1 LIAQSDTVVF
11 VVSPE
16 AVKSERCVW
25 EVDRT
30 IELSKR
36 LLPVIFKP
44 VPEHDIPEKLSR
56 VQFVRFDSGPG
67 LSELA
72 AALRVDLHW
81 IREYTRLGEMAA
93 RWDGRGRPES
103 LLLRGDDLDAAKAW
117 MAARKAE
124 APEITVAQRAFVKAS
139 EEAET
144 TRLGKERAQL
154 ETIAAEQ
161 RARAQS
167 QRRFACALLVL
178 GVLVLGGLLA
188 AMLQARETAHREA
201 KVMTSVAQRA
211 IQEGHHDRAMRI
223 ALQGLPPEGS
233 LALVTSW
240 SDGRA
245 KLAGGALL
253 SGPHVRL
260 KGHEGSIVHA
270 AFSPGGERVVTAA
283 NDGTARI
290 WEVDTGR
297 EIAVL
302 NHEGGRGRYIWR
314 ASFSPDGTRV
324 LTATADDR
332 TARVWDAATGKEIVA
347 LKGHEGTV
355 WTAAFSPDG
364 RRAVTSSEDRTA
376 QVWNVA
382 TGQEI
387 VALKGHEDDLN
398 WAVFS
403 PNGAHVVTASDDRTA
418 RVWDAA
424 TGRELLA
431 LKHQGRVGRAAFSPN
446 GTRVVTLSDDLSAHV
461 WDAATGNKVAVF
473 KGGHQFRV
481 SDMTISSDSALVV
494 TGSDRTAWVWDAET
508 GQEIA
513 ALEGHQGMVRSVAFS
528 PVGALVV
535 TGADEGKVRVWDAKT
550 GREIAVLQ
558 GHDDEV
564 KTVAFSSDGARV
576 VTGSAD
582 GTAQYG
588 IGQLEGQSPFTR
600 SMCQSGTPHLARMER
615 VWW

>member
-1 LIAQSDTVVF
+1 LIAQSDAVVF

-364 RRAVTSSEDRTA
+364 RRGAPSGVKAALWTGPRWPLSATTSSPVAVSQGRAIPSADAVTTRA
-376 QVWNVA
+376 PFGLKA
-382 TGQEI
+382 
-387 VALKGHEDDLN
+387 ALQIAYC
-398 WAVFS
+398 W
-403 PNGAHVVTASDDRTA
+403 P
-418 RVWDAA
+418 
-424 TGRELLA
+424 
-431 LKHQGRVGRAAFSPN
+431 LKMAISFPVEAFNTRAASP
-446 GTRVVTLSDDLSAHV
+446 S
-461 WDAATGNKVAVF
+461 
-473 KGGHQFRV
+473 
-481 SDMTISSDSALVV
+481 
-494 TGSDRTAWVWDAET
+494 
-508 GQEIA
+508 
-513 ALEGHQGMVRSVAFS
+513 RSVTTTRAPS
-528 PVGALVV
+528 ELNAAYP
-535 TGADEGKVRVWDAKT
+535 TGTW
-550 GREIAVLQ
+550 
-558 GHDDEV
+558 
-564 KTVAFSSDGARV
+564 
-576 VTGSAD
+576 
-582 GTAQYG
+582 TA
-588 IGQLEGQSPFTR
+588 
-600 SMCQSGTPHLARMER
+600 
-615 VWW
+615 